1 MRRSKAV
8 SALSLVAGASL
19 LLSACS
25 GGDSGSGNTDQ
36 NGSSTDVKSMAVGKA
51 EQGDVFKLADT
62 PGYNATVTIGID
74 DGYSAYQNQT
84 PDTNSSYN
92 NYIVNAVL
100 SGAFK
105 LDGNNKQVLNGDVFE
120 SAAITS
126 KDPQVVT
133 YKLKPNL
140 KWSDDKPYDCK
151 DLYLAWLSQSGLAKG
166 PDGKTPFNSA
176 STTGYAQI
184 KTATC
189 KDSLTFETDYS
200 APYLDYK
207 GLFNGV
213 SIMPAH
219 ILEAKTGIAD
229 ITKLSP
235 TGDPAQLKAAGDF
248 WTDKWKGFDAS
259 IMPSSGPYKIT
270 AFDANQKAVT
280 LEKNANWSGGK
291 GGPSKI
297 VVKAMEDTKAMAT
310 ALQNGEIDVAASTQP
325 DATAA
330 QTMKGLAAQGVVYGS
345 APQLTYEHLDLN
357 FTRMFKDKDLRKAFF
372 ESVNRKEITDKLLK
386 EVQADAAPLNSVE
399 FYQGEEGYTDLY
411 GSKAGLGAEAAAKTL
426 TDAGWVKGG
435 DGIFA
440 KGGQRASFKITHNQN
455 ARRSQTVEIIISQ
468 AKAAGIEVKDE
479 TDANFLKGGRVSTG
493 DYDIALFGWSASPAK
508 AESRSIYVCK
518 ANGGDQNYQGLC
530 DAEGIDKNYD
540 IAIKATD
547 EAVKLKAYQDVDK
560 AIADQYATLPLFQT
574 PSMWAFKGIDRV
586 YMQSYDGVLWNVGEW
601 EPKK

>member
-8 SALSLVAGASL
+8 SALSLLAGASL

-25 GGDSGSGNTDQ
+25 GSDSGSGTTDQ
-36 NGSSTDVKSMAVGKA
+36 NGSSVDVKSMATGKA

-74 DGYSAYQNQT
+74 DGYSGYNNQT

-100 SGAFK
+100 SGAYK
-105 LDGNNKQVLNGDVFE
+105 IDGLNKFVLNADVFDD
-120 SAAITS
+120 AKITT

-133 YKLKPNL
+133 YKIKPNL
-140 KWSDDKPYDCK
+140 KWSDGQPYDCK
-151 DLYLAWLSQSGLAKG
+151 DLYLAWLAQSGLAKG
-166 PDGKTPFNSA
+166 PDGKNPFNAA
-176 STTGYAQI
+176 STTGYALISQ
-184 KTATC
+184 ATC
-189 KDSLTFETDYS
+189 KDNITFETTYS
-200 APYLDYK
+200 APYLDFK

-213 SIMPAH
+213 AIMPAH
-219 ILEAKTGIAD
+219 VLEAKTGIAD
-229 ITKLSP
+229 ITKLQP
-235 TGDPAQLKAAGDF
+235 TGDAAQLKAAGDF
-248 WTDKWKGFDAS
+248 WTNEWKGFKAD

-280 LEKNANWSGGK
+280 LEKNPNWSGGK
-291 GGPSKI
+291 GGPSKVI
-297 VVKAMEDTKAMAT
+297 VKAMEDTKAMAT

-330 QTMKGLAAQGVVYGS
+330 QTMQGLAAQGVTYGS

-357 FTRMFKDKDLRKAFF
+357 YTRMFKDKDLRKAFF
-372 ESVNRKEITDKLLK
+372 ESVDRKEITDKLLK
-386 EVQADAAPLNSVE
+386 QVQADAAPLNSVE
-399 FYQGEEGYTDLY
+399 FYQGEEGYNDLY
-411 GSKAGLGAEAAAKTL
+411 SSKAGLGAEAAAKTL
-426 TDAGWVKGG
+426 TDAGWAKGA

-440 KGGQRASFKITHNQN
+440 KGGVRASFKITHNQN
-455 ARRSQTVEIIISQ
+455 ARRTQTVEIIISQ

-493 DYDIALFGWSASPAK
+493 DYDVALFGWSASPAK

-530 DAEGIDKNYD
+530 NQAIDTNYD
-540 IAIKATD
+540 IAVKATD

-560 AIADQYATLPLFQT
+560 AIADEYATLPLFQT

-586 YMQSYDGVLWNVGEW
+586 YMQSYDGVLWTVGEW
-601 EPKK
+601 EQKK

>member
-25 GGDSGSGNTDQ
+25 GGDSGSGSTDQ
-36 NGSSTDVKSMAVGKA
+36 NGSSTDVKSMAAGKA
-51 EQGDVFKLADT
+51 ETGDLFKLADT
-62 PGYNATVTIGID
+62 PGYDGTVTIGID
-74 DGYSAYQNQT
+74 DGYSGYNNQT

-92 NYIVNAVL
+92 NYVLTAVL
-100 SGAFK
+100 SGTLK
-105 LDGNNKQVLNGDVFE
+105 LDGNNKVLLNNDVFE
-120 SAAITS
+120 SWDVTQ
-126 KDPQVVT
+126 KDPQQVT
-133 YKLKPNL
+133 YKIKPNV
-140 KWSDDKPYDCK
+140 KWSDGQAYDCK

-166 PDGKTPFNSA
+166 PDGKNPFNSA
-176 STTGYAQI
+176 STTGYSLI

-189 KDSLTFETDYS
+189 KDNLTFVTDYS
-200 APYLDYK
+200 EPYLDYK
-207 GLFNGV
+207 GLFNAPA
-213 SIMPAH
+213 IMPAH
-219 ILEAKTGIAD
+219 VLEAKTGIAD
-229 ITKLSP
+229 ITKLAP
-235 TGDPAQLKAAGDF
+235 TGDPAQIKAAGDF
-248 WTDKWKGFDAS
+248 WSNEWKGFKAD

-280 LEKNANWSGGK
+280 LEKNPMWVGGK

-297 VVKAMEDTKAMAT
+297 VIRAMEDTKAMAT

-330 QTMKGLAAQGVVYGS
+330 QTMKGLAAQGVTYGS
-345 APQLTYEHLDLN
+345 ASQLTYEHLDLN
-357 FTRMFKDKDLRKAFF
+357 FKRMFADKDLRKAFL

-386 EVQADAAPLNSVE
+386 EVQADAEPLNSVV
-399 FYQGEEGYTDLY
+399 FFQGEEGYTDLY
-411 GSKAGLGAEAAAKTL
+411 SSKAGLGADAAAKTL

-440 KGGQRASFKITHNQN
+440 KNGVRASFKITHNQN

-493 DYDIALFGWSASPAK
+493 DYDVALFGWSAQPFK
-508 AESRSIYVCK
+508 AESKSIYVCPDK
-518 ANGGDQNYQGLC
+518 GGEQNYQALC
-530 DAEGIDKNYD
+530 DPKIDDAYN
-540 IAIKATD
+540 AAVKATD
-547 EAVKLKAYQDVDK
+547 EQVKVQKYQEADK
-560 AIADQYATLPLFQT
+560 AIADDYATLPLFQT

-601 EPKK
+601 EQKK

>member
-36 NGSSTDVKSMAVGKA
+36 NGSSTDVKAMAVGKA
-51 EQGDVFKLADT
+51 ETADQFKLADT
-62 PGYNATVTIGID
+62 PGYDGTVTVGID
-74 DGYSAYQNQT
+74 DGYSGYNNQT
-84 PDTNSSYN
+84 TDTNTSYN
-92 NYIVNAVL
+92 NYVLTSVL
-100 SGAFK
+100 SGVFK
-105 LDGNNKQVLNGDVFE
+105 LDGNNKQLLNSDVFE
-120 SAAITS
+120 SAEVTS
-126 KDPQVVT
+126 KDPQIVT
-133 YKLKPNL
+133 YKFKPNQ
-140 KWSDDKPYDCK
+140 KWSDGQAFDCK

-166 PDGKTPFNSA
+166 PDGKTPFNAA
-176 STTGYAQI
+176 STTGYSSI

-189 KDSLTFETDYS
+189 KDALTFEADFDQ
-200 APYLDYK
+200 PYLDYK
-207 GLFNGV
+207 GLFN
-213 SIMPAH
+213 SAAIMPAH
-219 ILEAKTGIAD
+219 VLEAKTGIAD
-229 ITKLSP
+229 ITKLAP
-235 TGDPAQLKAAGDF
+235 TGDPAQLKKAGDF
-248 WTDKWKGFDAS
+248 WTNEWKGFKAD

-280 LEKNANWSGGK
+280 LEKNPNWSGGK

-297 VVKAMEDTKAMAT
+297 VIRAMEDTKAMAT

-330 QTMKGLAAQGVVYGS
+330 QTLKGLAAQGVTYGS
-345 APQLTYEHLDLN
+345 APQLTFEHLDLN
-357 FTRMFKDKDLRKAFF
+357 YARMFSDKDLRKAFF

-386 EVQADAAPLNSVE
+386 EVQADASPLNSIE
-399 FYQGEEGYTDLY
+399 FFQGEEGYQDQY
-411 GSKAGLGAEAAAKTL
+411 SSKAGLGADAAAKTL

-440 KGGQRASFKITHNQN
+440 KNGKRASFKITHNQN

-468 AKAAGIEVKDE
+468 AKQAGIEVKDE
-479 TDANFLKGGRVSTG
+479 TDANFLKGGRLAAS
-493 DYDIALFGWSASPAK
+493 DYDVALFGWSSSPSK
-508 AESRSIYVCK
+508 SESRSIYVCK
-518 ANGGDQNYQGLC
+518 ANGGEQNYQGLC
-530 DAEGIDKNYD
+530 DQNIDKNYD
-540 IAIKATD
+540 IAVKATD

-586 YMQSYDGVLWNVGEW
+586 YMQSYDGALWNAGEW
-601 EPKK
+601 EQKK